1 MNEGP
6 SWLIPLTD
14 IIGFKASKHREPIP
28 IPISEKY
35 DSDYTSSDDDS
46 DIEFAPRRSSEGTQH
61 RDNDNIHNNP
71 ADTSGYSYYTSPD
84 ATPRPTFSTPAIPIN
99 GPPRIRTNPRKQPT
113 HDLSR
118 NTSQESIAQSTT
130 STHKSSSNDVR
141 VKFPRQPHAS
151 PQVREFQIASFVTH
165 GRVTNYA
172 KILSFLPRYLQCST
186 TCYEKLVGSAR
197 GLSRTVKV
205 YVALL
210 AAAELGCQYFVSYF
224 SAKFGELG
232 GDLAWIRSVKDA
244 PVRIQRIATLN
255 WKMVCEP
262 WNLDASDVRAL
273 MGSRG
278 DEDDDKVWT
287 IGEVVQIMTVL
298 AMFHAQSSLALATGV
313 VCEADVFGGTVW
325 RRLTSTAHDDDTDLN
340 VLFNPSTKK
349 RAFHLSNMNDVRE
362 EIMDQLRMKMI
373 AGCHLVP
380 EMSFDNLETLQY
392 DRKTNGHARYP
403 RTEALFHEILNE
415 ERQFM
420 EMTAAQASSRSPQ
433 CPGNSHANFEPVNPI
448 IDDLSR
454 FTAFPTVAKPGVF
467 PATLTPYQF
476 DWDNAMHTL
485 QTHLPDLAINLDKR
499 FHLPPTRNF
508 LQAHRSTRDRL
519 DAKPF
524 KAALHG
530 YSLALLG
537 CFKDGYDYGCI
548 AEFLRDEVREFV
560 RRAALDARGL
570 TKAEWE
576 VIRGA
581 GFSVGEIVE
590 ICMMVY
596 EARFMGVLMYAYGA
610 IRSLD

>member
-1 MNEGP
+1 M
-6 SWLIPLTD
+6 
-14 IIGFKASKHREPIP
+14 
-28 IPISEKY
+28 
-35 DSDYTSSDDDS
+35 SDYTSSDDDS

-61 RDNDNIHNNP
+61 GETKNNNNHP
-71 ADTSGYSYYTSPD
+71 ANTSGYSYYTSPD

-99 GPPRIRTNPRKQPT
+99 APPRIRTTPRKQPT

-151 PQVREFQIASFVTH
+151 PQVREFQIASFVSH

-186 TCYEKLVGSAR
+186 TCYEKLVGSSR
-197 GLSRTVKV
+197 GLSRTVKA

-210 AAAELGCQYFVSYF
+210 AAAEVGCQYFVSYF

-232 GDLAWIRSVKDA
+232 GDLAWIRSVNDA
-244 PVRIQRIATLN
+244 PERIQRIATLN
-255 WKMVCEP
+255 WKMVREP

-273 MGSRG
+273 METRG
-278 DEDDDKVWT
+278 DEDADEVWT
-287 IGEVVQIMTVL
+287 IGEAVQIMTSL

-325 RRLTSTAHDDDTDLN
+325 RRLTSTAHDDGADFD
-340 VLFNPSTKK
+340 VPFNPSTKK
-349 RAFHLSNMNDVRE
+349 RAFHFSIVNDVRE
-362 EIMDQLRMKMI
+362 EIMDKLRMKMV
-373 AGCHLVP
+373 AGGHLVP
-380 EMSFDNLETLQY
+380 NMSFDNLDALQY
-392 DRKTNGHARYP
+392 DRKTNGHARDP
-403 RTEALFHEILNE
+403 RMESLFHEILNE

-420 EMTAAQASSRSPQ
+420 EFAAAKASSRSPQ
-433 CPGNSHANFEPVNPI
+433 HPGSPYADFEPVNPI
-448 IDDLSR
+448 IDDLSH
-454 FTAFPTVAKPGVF
+454 FTAFPTVAKPAVF
-467 PATLTPYQF
+467 PPTLTPYQF
-476 DWDNAMHTL
+476 DWDDAMHTL

-537 CFKDGYDYGCI
+537 WFKDGYDYGCI

-570 TKAEWE
+570 TKTEWE

-590 ICMMVY
+590 ICMMVC
-596 EARFMGVLMYAYGA
+596 EARFMGVLMYAYRA
-610 IRSLD
+610 IGSLD

>member
-1 MNEGP
+1 M
-6 SWLIPLTD
+6 
-14 IIGFKASKHREPIP
+14 
-28 IPISEKY
+28 
-35 DSDYTSSDDDS
+35 SDYTSSDDDS

-61 RDNDNIHNNP
+61 GETKNNNNHP
-71 ADTSGYSYYTSPD
+71 ANTSGYSYYTSPD

-287 IGEVVQIMTVL
+287 IGEVVQIITVL

-373 AGCHLVP
+373 AGGHLVP

-590 ICMMVY
+590 ICMMVC
-596 EARFMGVLMYAYGA
+596 EARFMGVLMYAYRA
-610 IRSLD
+610 IGSLD